1 MYKYYKLPLI
11 RMESFIYYSKKIG
24 CNFLLCQGPGGNTSI
39 KSGKYIYIKK
49 SGMFL
54 SDSDKNIFKK
64 VELSSILDFYKAR
77 NNDEK
82 FENTLS
88 IETPFHV
95 LLANKYVFH
104 YHSLASIIMSS
115 IYSRQE
121 LNNFLFKNKI
131 LPVDYIRP
139 GNELAKEIIKKN
151 NNKNFEKFFLY
162 NHGIVV
168 KGNNVKKVYSEI
180 NHLENLFKKYI
191 DYEKLRKVTNTLL
204 GLKVFNNKIEN
215 PNPKI
220 NYELFSGKY
229 LFPDHSVFFPDS
241 FKQLNK
247 VDLNRDVTFDDKYI
261 YLNKSLN
268 STEEI
273 YFKTLLII
281 FNYINDKKVKNY
293 IKPDIGIKLRESSD
307 EQLRIKVNK

>member
-1 MYKYYKLPLI
+1 MA
-11 RMESFIYYSKKIG
+11 
-24 CNFLLCQGPGGNTSI
+24 Q
-39 KSGKYIYIKK
+39 
-49 SGMFL
+49 
-54 SDSDKNIFKK
+54 
-64 VELSSILDFYKAR
+64 
-77 NNDEK
+77 
-82 FENTLS
+82 
-88 IETPFHV
+88 
-95 LLANKYVFH
+95 
-104 YHSLASIIMSS
+104 
-115 IYSRQE
+115 
-121 LNNFLFKNKI
+121 
-131 LPVDYIRP
+131 
-139 GNELAKEIIKKN
+139 
-151 NNKNFEKFFLY
+151 
-162 NHGIVV
+162 
-168 KGNNVKKVYSEI
+168 
-180 NHLENLFKKYI
+180 
-191 DYEKLRKVTNTLL
+191 LRKVTNTLL